1 LGHLPPPASYLWQAG
16 SVSSF
21 FARQIGSGSG
31 MKVEAC
37 RERALWD
44 AYVDAAPS
52 ASNYHRWGWKE
63 VIEKAF
69 GWPTF
74 YLVAKEA
81 TEIKGVLPLVW
92 QKSWL
97 FGSFVTSLPFFSHA
111 GVLAESREAEEA
123 LVGEAIT
130 LARELGAG
138 YLELRHRCDHGLGLP
153 TKTSKVSVLVMVEP
167 DEDKMLKSLRS
178 EVRTKIRKAV
188 KCGLTGEMHGED
200 ALNDFY
206 AIFAEKMRDLGT
218 PVYSKSLF
226 SEIFRAFGADTHI
239 CIVRHQGK
247 PIAATF
253 LAEFRGMI
261 ESLWSCSRRRLVTME
276 PNALLNWTILRYAG
290 GNGCHI
296 FDFGRST
303 VGSGPHRYK
312 LQWSSQEVPLYWD
325 YWSPEGKN
333 RSDPDPANPKYDIF
347 IRLWHRLPLRL
358 ANVLGPSIVRRLP
371 Y

>member
-1 LGHLPPPASYLWQAG
+1 
-16 SVSSF
+16 
-21 FARQIGSGSG
+21 

-44 AYVDAAPS
+44 AYVEAEPY

-63 VIEKAF
+63 VIENAF

-111 GVLAESREAEEA
+111 GVLAESREVEDL
-123 LVGEAIT
+123 LVGEAIV

-138 YLELRHRCDHGLGLP
+138 YLELRHRRDHGLGLP
-153 TKTSKVSVLVMVEP
+153 TKTSKVSVLVTVEP
-167 DEDKMLKSLRS
+167 DKDKMLKSLRS
-178 EVRTKIRKAV
+178 EVRTKIRKAM
-188 KCGLTGEMHGED
+188 KSGLTSEMLGED
-200 ALNDFY
+200 ALSDFY
-206 AIFAEKMRDLGT
+206 AIFAERMRDLGT
-218 PVYSKSLF
+218 PVYSKSFF
-226 SEIFRAFGADTHI
+226 SAVFQAFGADSHI
-239 CIVRHQGK
+239 CIVRYQGK
-247 PIAATF
+247 PVAATF
-253 LAEFRGMI
+253 LTAFRGTI
-261 ESLWSCSRRRLVTME
+261 ESLWSCSRRGFVTME
-276 PNALLNWTILRYAG
+276 PNALLNWTILLYAG
-290 GNGCHI
+290 ERGYHI

-325 YWSPEGKN
+325 YWSPESNNKAELG
-333 RSDPDPANPKYDIF
+333 RANPKYDMF
-347 IRLWHRLPLRL
+347 IRLWQRLPLRL
-358 ANVLGPSIVRRLP
+358 TKVLGPSIVRCLP

>member
-1 LGHLPPPASYLWQAG
+1 MQ
-16 SVSSF
+16 
-21 FARQIGSGSG
+21 
-31 MKVEAC
+31 VEVC
-37 RERALWD
+37 QERAPWD
-44 AYVDAAPS
+44 AYVEAAPC

-111 GVLAESREAEEA
+111 GVLAESRETEEL
-123 LVGEAIT
+123 LVGEAIV
-130 LARELGAG
+130 LARKLGAG

-153 TKTSKVSVLVMVEP
+153 TKTSKVSVLVTVEP
-167 DEDKMLKSLRS
+167 DRDKMMKSLRS

-188 KCGLTGEMHGED
+188 KCGLTSEMLGEE
-200 ALNDFY
+200 ALSDFY
-206 AIFAEKMRDLGT
+206 AIFAERMRDLGT
-218 PVYSKSLF
+218 PVYTKSF
-226 SEIFRAFGADTHI
+226 FGEIFQALGADTHI
-239 CIVRHQGK
+239 CVVKCQGK
-247 PIAATF
+247 PVAATF
-253 LAEFRGMI
+253 LVVFRETI
-261 ESLWSCSRRRLVTME
+261 ESLWSCSRRRFTAME
-276 PNALLNWTILRYAG
+276 PTALLNWTILLFAAERGY
-290 GNGCHI
+290 HI

-312 LQWSSQEVPLYWD
+312 LQWGSREVPLHWD
-325 YWSPEGKN
+325 YWSPQSNNKPELS
-333 RSDPDPANPKYDIF
+333 RANPKYDVF
-347 IRLWHRLPLRL
+347 IKLWQRLPLRL
-358 ANVLGPSIVRRLP
+358 TKLLGPSIVRCLP